1 MKSSAQSSLYF
12 SAYPLKA
19 LKLPESEES
28 SYLHISSKGNDK
40 KRFNNRLFVMPMAD
54 PYREDEKNETA
65 ERKNNNPDHL
75 QSFDTEWYNN
85 YE

>member
-1 MKSSAQSSLYF
+1 MKSSAKSSLYF

-19 LKLPESEES
+19 LKLPEAEQS
-28 SYLHISSKGNDK
+28 SYLHISSKATDR
-40 KRFNNRLFVMPMAD
+40 KRFNSRLFVMPMAD
-54 PYREDEKNETA
+54 PYREEENNEPA
-65 ERKNNNPDHL
+65 VRKNNPDHL

>member
-19 LKLPESEES
+19 LKLPEAEQS
-28 SYLHISSKGNDK
+28 SYLHINSKATDK
-40 KRFNNRLFVMPMAD
+40 KRFNSRLLVMPMAD
-54 PYREDEKNETA
+54 PYREEENNESA
-65 ERKNNNPDHL
+65 VRKNNPDHI

>member
-19 LKLPESEES
+19 LKLPEAEQS
-28 SYLHISSKGNDK
+28 SYLHISSKATDK
-40 KRFNNRLFVMPMAD
+40 KRFNSRLFVMPMAD
-54 PYREDEKNETA
+54 PYREEESNEA
-65 ERKNNNPDHL
+65 IERTNHSDKI
-75 QSFDTEWYNN
+75 QSFDAEWFNN

>member
-19 LKLPESEES
+19 LKLPEAEES
-28 SYLHISSKGNDK
+28 SYLHISSKGTDK

-54 PYREDEKNETA
+54 PYREEENNEPTV
-65 ERKNNNPDHL
+65 RKNNPDQL

>member
-1 MKSSAQSSLYF
+1 MKSSVQSSLYF

-19 LKLPESEES
+19 LKLPEEEES
-28 SYLHISSKGNDK
+28 TYLHISSKGNDK

-54 PYREDEKNETA
+54 PYREEEYSEME
-65 ERKNNNPDHL
+65 ERKDNPDHL
-75 QSFDTEWYNN
+75 KSFDTEWYNN